1 MTVGGD
7 GSQRPGVGD
16 GAPRAAH
23 HSGGSA
29 ERCAAKVSL

>member
-7 GSQRPGVGD
+7 ESKRPGVGD
-16 GAPRAAH
+16 GAPRASH
-23 HSGGSA
+23 QSGGSA